1 MNSIKNSLI
10 NFIIYINSINYHIII
25 YHINFINY
33 IIIYLINFIIYYII
47 IYLINF
53 IINFKLSNSIL
64 YYKDL
69 YL

>member
-1 MNSIKNSLI
+1 MYHI
-10 NFIIYINSINYHIII
+10 NFINYIIII

-33 IIIYLINFIIYYII
+33 IIIYLINFINYII

-53 IINFKLSNSIL
+53 IINFKLSSSIL

>member
-1 MNSIKNSLI
+1 M
-10 NFIIYINSINYHIII
+10 

-33 IIIYLINFIIYYII
+33 IIIYLINFINYII

-53 IINFKLSNSIL
+53 IINFKLSSSIL

>member
-10 NFIIYINSINYHIII
+10 NFIIYINFINYIII